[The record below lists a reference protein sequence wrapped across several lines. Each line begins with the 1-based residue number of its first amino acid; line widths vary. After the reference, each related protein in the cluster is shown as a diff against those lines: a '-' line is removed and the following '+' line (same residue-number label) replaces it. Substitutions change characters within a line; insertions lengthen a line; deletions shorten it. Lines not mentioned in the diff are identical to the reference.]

1 MLGGDSQHGYAHSA
15 GSCGKHIVL
24 PPTRLTKIAICER
37 NLFYRDFDGAS
48 CRPAALPETEAEV
61 TCSGIWVTKDLSSL
75 RIDHVSTKSSVLG
88 VRRSQLLEKV
98 GRLLDNAENFM
109 QYV

>member
-1 MLGGDSQHGYAHSA
+1 VHIIWVHHSPRRI
-15 GSCGKHIVL
+15 GVH
-24 PPTRLTKIAICER
+24 ER
-37 NLFYRDFDGAS
+37 NQHFLRSAHRALNNS
-48 CRPAALPETEAEV
+48 AALLDREAETAASRV
-61 TCSGIWVTKDLSSL
+61 SVTKDLSSL